1 MAQVLAAGLAEV
13 LRDHEDKISAAQAWC
28 EQQNIGSIH
37 ELASRADVDEF
48 ISAAGLEEFLHQFI
62 VKRRIGDYAAVAP
75 APPAPPAPK
84 RKKPAAKSAAAR
96 KPAAAPIQAAP
107 YESNARSVLGDA
119 HAARCLRLRQTLPR
133 LEMPCVRCGAASSMR
148 SSGPRAGNCNG
159 GRSTT
164 IRGPVF
170 PELRGR
176 PKIRASSTS
185 TRGP

>member
-75 APPAPPAPK
+75 APPAPPAPTV
-84 RKKPAAKSAAAR
+84 A
-96 KPAAAPIQAAP
+96 
-107 YESNARSVLGDA
+107 
-119 HAARCLRLRQTLPR
+119 
-133 LEMPCVRCGAASSMR
+133 
-148 SSGPRAGNCNG
+148 
-159 GRSTT
+159 
-164 IRGPVF
+164 
-170 PELRGR
+170 
-176 PKIRASSTS
+176 
-185 TRGP
+185 